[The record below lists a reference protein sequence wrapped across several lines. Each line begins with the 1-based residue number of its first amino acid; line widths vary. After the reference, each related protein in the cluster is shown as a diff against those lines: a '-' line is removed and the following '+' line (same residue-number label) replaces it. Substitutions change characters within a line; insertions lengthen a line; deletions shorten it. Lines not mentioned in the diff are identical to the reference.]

1 MEQHCF
7 VCACETEMGCGTGN
21 FLTLRTLM
29 FLLGMI
35 SLSLFYL
42 FVSRF
47 LAYKLLF
54 SRRVCSAILFFEHLH
69 DSGRILCGQFRL

>member
-29 FLLGMI
+29 FLLG
-35 SLSLFYL
+35 
-42 FVSRF
+42 
-47 LAYKLLF
+47 
-54 SRRVCSAILFFEHLH
+54 C
-69 DSGRILCGQFRL
+69 